1 MARKTDELAHRAE
14 RIKDGWQFRFR
25 ILIKKE
31 DDLWVAHCL
40 ELDLVANA
48 PSKEQVQKEIVN
60 VIIAQVRYCLVHD
73 NMDYLFRRAPE
84 DVWEEYNAC
93 RQQDSPKLI
102 IKKEVAIPAP
112 KKKTL
117 ADELP
122 PVWFTAK
129 ACWAPIECHA

>member
-1 MARKTDELAHRAE
+1 MAKKADGPVRTAE
-14 RIKDGWQFRFR
+14 RVEDGWQFRFR

-48 PSKEQVQKEIVN
+48 PSQEQVQEEIAN

-73 NMDYLFRRAPE
+73 NMDCLFRRAPE

-93 RQQDSPKLI
+93 SQQDSPKLI

-112 KKKTL
+112 QKRTL
-117 ADELP
+117 AEELP
-122 PVWFTAK
+122 LVSFTAK
-129 ACWAPIECHA
+129 ACWSPIECHA